1 MNNPK
6 EEEEFLLKD
15 QLALTQTDTFH
26 IKFMKLCLLIALLM
40 KHILVVLSGQVFGKV
55 KVFSVQSSNV
65 KPVLFPDLYVGQSF
79 LCTD

>member
-40 KHILVVLSGQVFGKV
+40 KHILVVLSGDDLIKPLIQYTLYHIKV
-55 KVFSVQSSNV
+55 
-65 KPVLFPDLYVGQSF
+65 
-79 LCTD
+79 